1 MPSTVIAE
9 VSAPVLLQVL
19 GRTHPLL
26 VHFPL
31 GLVLGAGVAEAVR
44 AVQRRRQLS
53 GFTVPGLWIAAGGA
67 VAACISGWFFAWDEG
82 GGGHLFWHRWLGI
95 AVAVFLLALAFLAT
109 RATREGSRTA
119 PQLVP
124 VVRIGVFVLAVMVA
138 WVGHL
143 GGDMVWGENY
153 VIQPILGQGAGH
165 EPATDAKAGPAAAPA
180 AAAPATAAPG
190 VAASA
195 PEGSGTPSDGPTLYA
210 SKVLPLLEDRCYQC
224 HGNGKHKGGLSLDD
238 PGSVHGKN
246 DQGEW
251 IANPVNPDGSL
262 MIARVLLPAG
272 NDEAMPPKGER
283 LKPDEVAAL
292 RAWIKAG
299 APMEL
304 SKGAAAPAAAGPAG
318 AASGQPAPA
327 AAKPAARAREAV
339 ADSPAFWAG
348 MAPIPATLVEQ
359 GAALRTR
366 GINVAPVARN
376 APTFDV
382 SVPGARAF
390 GDADLAALAPFA
402 DRVERL
408 SLARTAVTDAG
419 ASASPAM
426 PNVRTLRLDHTALTD
441 AGIGAVLAH
450 CPKAEIVNLVG
461 TKATDAVFAP
471 LGTLPALRRVF
482 VWDTRISAAGIDAF
496 RRSHPSVE
504 IVVGAGVPGTSTV
517 DGPPVTGP

>member
-1 MPSTVIAE
+1 MPSPVIAE

-19 GRTHPLL
+19 GRTHPLF
-26 VHFPL
+26 VHLPL

-67 VAACISGWFFAWDEG
+67 VAACVSGWFFAWDEG
-82 GGGHLFWHRWLGI
+82 GGGSLFWHRWLGI
-95 AVAVFLLALAFLAT
+95 AVAAFLLGLAWMAT

-153 VIQPILGQGAGH
+153 VIQPILGQAGDRK
-165 EPATDAKAGPAAAPA
+165 PSADTNADRVAAPA
-180 AAAPATAAPG
+180 SAGTAAAALGGNAN
-190 VAASA
+190 A
-195 PEGSGTPSDGPTLYA
+195 PEGAGTPSDGTTLYA
-210 SKVLPLLEDRCYQC
+210 SKVLPLLEERCYQC

-238 PGSVHGKN
+238 TESVHGKN
-246 DQGEW
+246 DQGDW

-262 MIARVLLPAG
+262 LIARVLLPAG
-272 NDEAMPPKGER
+272 HDEAMPPKGER

-292 RAWIKAG
+292 RTWIKAG

-304 SKGAAAPAAAGPAG
+304 PKGAAPAGPAAAQG
-318 AASGQPAPA
+318 APV
-327 AAKPAARAREAV
+327 AAKPDARAREVA
-339 ADSPAFWAG
+339 ADSPAYWAG
-348 MAPIPATLVEQ
+348 MAPIPAALVEQ

-390 GDADLAALAPFA
+390 RDADLAALAPFA

-419 ASASPAM
+419 AAGAPSM

-450 CPKAEIVNLVG
+450 CPKAEVVNLVG
-461 TKATDAVFAP
+461 TQATDAVFAP
-471 LGTLPALRRVF
+471 LGSLPALPRVF

-496 RRSHPSVE
+496 RRSRPSVE
-504 IVVGAGVPGTSTV
+504 IVVGAGVPGTSAV

>member
-1 MPSTVIAE
+1 MPASVIAE
-9 VSAPVLLQVL
+9 VSAPVFLQVL
-19 GRTHPLL
+19 GRTHPLF
-26 VHFPL
+26 VHLPL

-53 GFTVPGLWIAAGGA
+53 GFTVPGLWIAAIGA
-67 VAACISGWFFAWDEG
+67 AGACLSGWFFAWDEG
-82 GGGHLFWHRWLGI
+82 AGASLFWHRWLGI
-95 AVAVFLLALAFLAT
+95 AVAVFLLALAWMAT

-119 PQLVP
+119 AQLVP

-153 VIQPILGQGAGH
+153 VLQPILGERKASGAG
-165 EPATDAKAGPAAAPA
+165 ADTGAAPA
-180 AAAPATAAPG
+180 QAGPGAAATPAGGAA
-190 VAASA
+190 AA
-195 PEGSGTPSDGPTLYA
+195 PEGSGTPSDGATLYA

-238 PGSVHGKN
+238 AESVHGKN
-246 DQGEW
+246 DQGDW

-262 MIARVLLPAG
+262 LIARVLLPAG
-272 NDEAMPPKGER
+272 HDEAMPPKGER
-283 LKPDEVAAL
+283 LKPEEVAAL
-292 RAWIKAG
+292 RTWIKAG

-304 SKGAAAPAAAGPAG
+304 PKGAAGVPGAAPAGPAAARPRDVA
-318 AASGQPAPA
+318 
-327 AAKPAARAREAV
+327 

-348 MAPIPATLVEQ
+348 MAPIPAALVEQ
-359 GAALRTR
+359 GGALRTR

-402 DRVERL
+402 DRIERF

-419 ASASPAM
+419 AAGAPSM

-450 CPKAEIVNLVG
+450 CPKAEVVNLVG

-471 LGTLPALRRVF
+471 LGSLPALRRVF

-517 DGPPVTGP
+517 DGPPVAGP

>member
-1 MPSTVIAE
+1 MPSPVIAE
-9 VSAPVLLQVL
+9 VSVSAFLQVL

-67 VAACISGWFFAWDEG
+67 AAACVSGWFFAWDEG
-82 GGGHLFWHRWLGI
+82 GGGSLFWHRWLGI
-95 AVAVFLLALAFLAT
+95 AVAVFLLGLAWLAT

-153 VIQPILGQGAGH
+153 VIQPILGKDGGR
-165 EPATDAKAGPAAAPA
+165 EPASGTKSGGDAAPA
-180 AAAPATAAPG
+180 GAGAAADAPG
-190 VAASA
+190 AGANA
-195 PEGSGTPSDGPTLYA
+195 PEGSGTPSDGATLYA

-224 HGNGKHKGGLSLDD
+224 HGNGKHKGGLALDD
-238 PGSVHGKN
+238 PESVHGKN
-246 DQGEW
+246 DQGDW

-262 MIARVLLPAG
+262 MVVRVLLPAG
-272 NDEAMPPKGER
+272 HDEAMPPKGER
-283 LKPDEVAAL
+283 LTAEDVAAL
-292 RAWIKAG
+292 RTWIKAG

-304 SKGAAAPAAAGPAG
+304 PKGAPAQAPAPGGPSAGPAE
-318 AASGQPAPA
+318 S
-327 AAKPAARAREAV
+327 PAARPAPRTREAA
-339 ADSPAFWAG
+339 ADTPAFWAG
-348 MAPIPATLVEQ
+348 MAPMPSTLVER
-359 GAALRTR
+359 GAALRSR
-366 GINVAPVARN
+366 GVNVAPVARN

-390 GDADLAALAPFA
+390 GDADVALLAPFA
-402 DRVERL
+402 DRIERL
-408 SLARTAVTDAG
+408 SLARTGVTDAG
-419 ASASPAM
+419 ASAVPAM

-441 AGIGAVLAH
+441 AGIGAIAGK
-450 CPKAEIVNLVG
+450 CPKAEVLNLVG
-461 TKATDAVFAP
+461 TKATDAVFAR
-471 LGTLPALRRVF
+471 LGSLPALRRVF
-482 VWDTRISAAGIDAF
+482 VFDTRVTAAGIDAF
-496 RRSHPSVE
+496 RTSHPSVE
-504 IVVGAGVPGTSTV
+504 IVVGAGVPGTSGV